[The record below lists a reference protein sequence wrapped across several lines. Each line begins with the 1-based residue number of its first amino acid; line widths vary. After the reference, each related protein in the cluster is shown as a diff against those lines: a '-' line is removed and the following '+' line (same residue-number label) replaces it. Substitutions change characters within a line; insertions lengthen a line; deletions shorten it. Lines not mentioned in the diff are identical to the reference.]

1 MLGVDE
7 RETSIETTE
16 YAVHTSKLCRVFGG
30 LRAVQDLD
38 LRVEPGTIYGFL
50 GRNGAGKSTTI
61 KMLTGI
67 LAPSSGSITLLGV
80 SPNDEAQAAQVRRR
94 IGVVPEDLALFE
106 LLTGREYLNF
116 VGTIYLLDEA
126 MAQERVDEL
135 FEVLNVGAGEKQLVL
150 EYSHGMRK
158 KLALAA
164 ALIGDPALL
173 FLDEPFE
180 GVDAVSARVMRDILV
195 RFVDRGGTVF
205 ITSHVLDVI
214 ERLCTHVGII
224 DRGRLVYEA
233 PLSSLEGRTLESV
246 FIERVGDPGGM
257 RSALS
262 WLREDGG

>member
-1 MLGVDE
+1 MDE
-7 RETSIETTE
+7 REKSVDTAE
-16 YAVHTSKLCRVFGG
+16 YAVHTNKLCRVFGG
-30 LRAVQDLD
+30 LRAVEDLD
-38 LRVEPGTIYGFL
+38 LRVEPGTLYGFL

-80 SPNDEAQAAQVRRR
+80 SPSDEAQAAQVRRR

-116 VGTIYLLDEA
+116 VGTIYLLDEGK
-126 MAQERVDEL
+126 AQARVDEL
-135 FEVLNVGAGEKQLVL
+135 FEVLNVGALEKQLVL

-180 GVDAVSARVMRDILV
+180 GVDAVSARVMRDILM

-214 ERLCTHVGII
+214 ERLCSHVGII
-224 DRGRLVYEA
+224 DHGRLVYEA

-246 FIERVGDPGGM
+246 FIERVGDTGGM
-257 RSALS
+257 GTELS

>member
-1 MLGVDE
+1 M
-7 RETSIETTE
+7 
-16 YAVHTSKLCRVFGG
+16 HTSKLCRVFGN
-30 LRAVQDLD
+30 LRAVEELD
-38 LRVEPGTIYGFL
+38 LRVESGTLYGFL

-67 LAPSSGSITLLGV
+67 LAPSSGSISLLGANP
-80 SPNDEAQAAQVRRR
+80 SNEAEAAEVRRR

-106 LLTGREYLNF
+106 LLTGREYLDF
-116 VGTIYLLDEA
+116 VGTIYLLDDA
-126 MAQERVDEL
+126 VARERVDEL
-135 FEVLNVGAGEKQLVL
+135 FEVLNVGADEKQLLL

-164 ALIGDPALL
+164 ALIGDPSLL

-180 GVDAVSARVMRDILV
+180 GVDAVSSRVMRDILV

-205 ITSHVLDVI
+205 ITSHVPDVI

-233 PLSSLEGRTLESV
+233 PLSSLAGRTLESV
-246 FIERVGDPGGM
+246 FIERVGDTDGM
-257 RSALS
+257 RGDLR
-262 WLREDGG
+262 WLREDGV